1 MSVQRRSSVMATDLK
16 DYIKCYDGLFDQS
29 FCNET
34 IEAFNSSEFTY
45 TDREQRP
52 SFNELNVSQRYLA
65 KDPKWTPVQKKL
77 TNVLMDAVDLYMKDC
92 GVAQDFPVEYAFEEH
107 RIKMYQNNEY
117 DQFRDH
123 VDVQDYNSARRF
135 LVLFVYLN
143 SVVTGGETNFPRLDY
158 AVQPKCGRI
167 LVFPATW
174 QYRHAGL
181 KPQSDKK
188 YIVGSYL
195 HYL

>member
-1 MSVQRRSSVMATDLK
+1 M
-16 DYIKCYDGLFDQS
+16 
-29 FCNET
+29 
-34 IEAFNSSEFTY
+34 
-45 TDREQRP
+45 
-52 SFNELNVSQRYLA
+52 
-65 KDPKWTPVQKKL
+65 
-77 TNVLMDAVDLYMKDC
+77 
-92 GVAQDFPVEYAFEEH
+92 
-107 RIKMYQNNEY
+107 
-117 DQFRDH
+117 
-123 VDVQDYNSARRF
+123 
-135 LVLFVYLN
+135 LFVYLN